1 MALSIK
7 LSKTPLDISSCLKFV
22 NGSQPGS
29 QYVAQAV
36 LTNHSS
42 SNKVIELDFKDFE
55 NESFLRMTQI
65 AQESL
70 RRYRLPKAIIHHR
83 TGVVQPNEDLI
94 YLAFAGSDAS
104 MAYQACERAISKIC
118 DFFPMWQKDDF
129 EITQVGLA
137 AQAG

>member
-1 MALSIK
+1 M
-7 LSKTPLDISSCLKFV
+7 
-22 NGSQPGS
+22 NGSQPGG
-29 QYVAQAV
+29 QYIAQAV
-36 LTNHSS
+36 LTNQSHD
-42 SNKVIELDFKDFE
+42 NKVIELDFKDFE
-55 NESFLRMTQI
+55 NESFLKMTQV

-83 TGVVQPNEDLI
+83 SGTVRPNEVLI